1 MNVGISIFR
10 SKDRNRLFRIIR
22 TIFPKANPSFSEN
35 NIYFL
40 AVKKREDAGFLHLVL
55 DEKGILLQGIGVKK
69 AWREQGIGTKLIET
83 AVEYAEAQGKE
94 MLLKVNPE
102 NAAALNLYAKKA
114 FTIKKLRDCY
124 ILQRKIN
131 T

>member
-1 MNVGISIFR
+1 MSVGIRISR
-10 SKDRNRLFRIIR
+10 SKDRKRIFRIIHR
-22 TIFPKANPSFSEN
+22 IFPRANQSFSKN
-35 NIYFL
+35 NLYFL
-40 AVKKREDAGFLHLVL
+40 AIKKGDDAGFLHLVL
-55 DEKGILLQGIGVKK
+55 EKKEILLQGIGVKK
-69 AWREQGIGTKLIET
+69 EWRGQGIGTELLET
-83 AVEYAEAQGKE
+83 AVEYAEAQGKD
-94 MLLKVNPE
+94 MLLKVRPE